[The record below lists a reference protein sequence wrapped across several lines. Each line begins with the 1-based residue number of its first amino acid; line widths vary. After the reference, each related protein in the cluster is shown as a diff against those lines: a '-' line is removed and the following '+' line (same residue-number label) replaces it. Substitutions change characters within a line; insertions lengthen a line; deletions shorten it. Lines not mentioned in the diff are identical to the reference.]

1 VSKSG
6 EQARRRRASPA
17 RRLRPFWF
25 LIAIAAVLAGI
36 GFYFLA
42 TWPALYPHTVEV
54 TGNTIVRK
62 EAIMQSAAI
71 DLSKNMWLQNTRA
84 MAARIESIPY
94 INRATIHRRPP
105 DTMVI
110 AVTERTPYAF
120 VDDRGQRVTIDR
132 ALRVLQNGE
141 PSESAGPLPAFEM
154 VLPQAALVG
163 STIDDPDLQALAGD
177 ADALA
182 AAHVDA
188 RSLSFDR
195 FGDVTVQLR
204 NGITVLLGDRS
215 GSEQKVALI
224 RPILEKVERGKRRV
238 AALDLRAMTTPVVVY
253 ARR

>member
-1 VSKSG
+1 VSKAG
-6 EQARRRRASPA
+6 EQTRRRRASPA

-25 LIAIAAVLAGI
+25 LIAIAVVLAGI
-36 GFYFLA
+36 GAYVLA

-54 TGNTIVRK
+54 EGNTIVPK
-62 EAIMQSAAI
+62 ETIVQSAAI
-71 DLSKNMWLQNTRA
+71 DFEKNMWLQNTHA

-94 INRATIHRRPP
+94 IDRATIHRRPP
-105 DTMVI
+105 DAMI
-110 AVTERTPYAF
+110 ISVTERTPYAF
-120 VDDRGQRVTIDR
+120 VDDRGERVTIDH

-141 PSESAGPLPAFEM
+141 PSGLANALPAFELA
-154 VLPQAALVG
+154 LPQAALVG
-163 STIDDPDLQALAGD
+163 ATIDDPDLQALESD

-215 GSEQKVALI
+215 GSEQKIALI

-253 ARR
+253 AK